1 VLLEDG
7 EQLAL
12 LAEVV
17 LVDLPEPLDES
28 SEFSPGRRRTR
39 PSSRSAARRADA
51 MTEDKASFSRFIVS
65 SE

>member
-1 VLLEDG
+1 MLLEDG

-28 SEFSPGRRRTR
+28 SEFSPGLLRHSVVR
-39 PSSRSAARRADA
+39 
-51 MTEDKASFSRFIVS
+51 
-65 SE
+65 